1 VSTSAKKW
9 SRKIAAWRRSG
20 LSLPAWCRQNSESY
34 QRALYW
40 RKHLQQPDHSGTG
53 GFVELS
59 VPAALITLE
68 CNGILVHIA
77 HGFDPALL
85 TDVLSVLKRG

>member
-1 VSTSAKKW
+1 MSTAAKKW
-9 SRKIAAWRRSG
+9 SSKIAAWRQSG
-20 LSLPAWCRQNSESY
+20 LSLPAWCRQNSENY

-40 RKHLQQPDHSGTG
+40 RKHLLQSDRCEIG
-53 GFVELS
+53 GFLELS
-59 VPAALITLE
+59 VPATPITVE